1 MFIITVV
8 FSFSYGIA
16 VGSFKFQPYGIFNSV
31 YDQFVTNNHEEQ
43 NNVISLYSKVN
54 VTSLIHIS
62 SQTDVLD
69 KRMQLIQYIWKQ
81 NFPHDKM
88 PSNIE
93 NDIKDDRY
101 SDLQNLSQINKITT
115 SMEYG
120 VNSYS
125 YLFLADKS
133 NNKLV
138 VYHQGHDG
146 DFILGKKTI
155 QSLLDKEYSVLAL
168 SMPFT
173 GMNNQPVVDLP
184 NFGKLKLVTHDDLI
198 FIDSE
203 KFSSIKFFV
212 EPVAVSLNYVDVA
225 FNFDS
230 YYMIGIS
237 GGGWTAALY
246 SAIDPRIDKS
256 YPVAGSVPMYL
267 RFNNPNNTGDY
278 EQTLPELYRIADYL
292 DLYIMASYGEN
303 REQLQIFNK
312 YDPCCFAGDSF
323 TTYENEIK
331 NTLSKLGAGTFTVYL
346 DDTHKEH
353 KISEHALNLIINN
366 MNN

>member
-1 MFIITVV
+1 MV
-8 FSFSYGIA
+8 
-16 VGSFKFQPYGIFNSV
+16 VGSFKFQPYGILNIV
-31 YDQFVTNNHEEQ
+31 YDQFITNHHEDQ
-43 NNVISLYSKVN
+43 NNTISLYSQVN
-54 VTSLIHIS
+54 VTSLIHIHN
-62 SQTDVLD
+62 QTDLLD
-69 KRMQLIQYIWKQ
+69 KRIQIIQYIWKQ
-81 NFPHDKM
+81 NNFPYDKM

-93 NDIKDDRY
+93 HDVKDDRY
-101 SDLQNLSQINKITT
+101 SDLQNLLQINKITT

-120 VNSYS
+120 INSYS
-125 YLFLADKS
+125 YLFLADKN

-146 DFILGKKTI
+146 DFILGKNTI
-155 QSLLDKEYSVLAL
+155 QYFLDNEYSVLAL

-184 NFGKLKLVTHDDLI
+184 NFGILKLTTHDDLI

-203 KFSSIKFFV
+203 NFSSIKFFV
-212 EPVAVSLNYVDVA
+212 EPVAVSLNYVDKT

-237 GGGWTAALY
+237 GGGWTTALY

-256 YPVAGSVPMYL
+256 YPVAGSVPIYL
-267 RFNNPNNTGDY
+267 RFNNPKNVGDY
-278 EQTLPELYRIADYL
+278 EQMLPELYRIADYL

-323 TTYENEIK
+323 TTYESEIK
-331 NTLSKLGAGTFTVYL
+331 KSLSKLGMGTFSVYL
-346 DDTHKEH
+346 DDTHNEH
-353 KISEHALNLIINN
+353 KISEHALSLIINN
-366 MNN
+366 MNR